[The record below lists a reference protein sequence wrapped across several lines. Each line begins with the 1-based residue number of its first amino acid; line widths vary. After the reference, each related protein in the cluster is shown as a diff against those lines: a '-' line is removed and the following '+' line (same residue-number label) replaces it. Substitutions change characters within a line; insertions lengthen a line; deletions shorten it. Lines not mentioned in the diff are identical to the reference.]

1 MSVSSARL
9 AAIST
14 LLLIFA
20 LTSCSGGGS
29 STAAATVPAATGKS
43 ADFYWSAARET
54 YAAGDYMKT
63 ADHLEHLIDNQNQY
77 TTRAIPWYLVVT
89 SGVANG
95 YMRLADQYVA
105 GARINKPA
113 ATALR
118 LKASAYRTTASQ
130 MALRFAQNADKV
142 SEIPLGL
149 TPLSFSMPAGSAAET
164 ELLTQIAKGRELP
177 PADVEQAETL
187 TIQHAVLMAACRV
200 AGATNNLAKAEEILA
215 GPHPEVARATFGNA
229 IADLLTAE
237 SALYERNK
245 LDEPTKLA
253 AFRQRADIVRK
264 EATRVGSARFV
275 PASSIAEAKP

>member
-9 AAIST
+9 AAIT
-14 LLLIFA
+14 ILFVMFT
-20 LTSCSGGGS
+20 LTSCSSGGS
-29 STAAATVPAATGKS
+29 TTTTATVTPTGKS

-89 SGVANG
+89 SGMANG
-95 YMRLADQYVA
+95 YMRLADQYIA

-113 ATALR
+113 AIALR
-118 LKASAYRTTASQ
+118 RKASAYRTTASQ
-130 MALRFAQNADKV
+130 VALRFAQNADKV
-142 SEIPLGL
+142 QQIPLGL
-149 TPLSFSMPAGSAAET
+149 TPLSFPLPAGSASET

-177 PADVEQAETL
+177 PADVEAAETL
-187 TIQHAVLMAACRV
+187 TVQHAVLMAACKV
-200 AGATNNLAKAEEILA
+200 AGATDNLAKAEEILA

-229 IADLLTAE
+229 IADMLTAE
-237 SALYERNK
+237 SSLYERSK
-245 LDEPTKLA
+245 LDEPAKLA
-253 AFRQRADIVRK
+253 AFRERADIVRK
-264 EATRVGSARFV
+264 EATRVGSAHFV